1 MLILYVAKKAEY
13 DEQQCFQMCDNSPL
27 YEYFKKTRFFRI
39 FSSGWTGN
47 PDCFALKQIPHIGGH
62 FKTLTFKIGGLG
74 AEKFGQNHKSI
85 PIYNSILDEQHHIP
99 LDIIINIKGACH
111 RNLWIN

>member
-39 FSSGWTGN
+39 FSFDWTGN
-47 PDCFALKQIPHIGGH
+47 LDFFALKHIPHIGGH
-62 FKTLTFKIGGLG
+62 FKTLTF
-74 AEKFGQNHKSI
+74 
-85 PIYNSILDEQHHIP
+85 
-99 LDIIINIKGACH
+99 
-111 RNLWIN
+111 